1 VAEDLLRA
9 EGFTEISFVEVPDT
23 LDQEMIA
30 RGNADFS
37 LDFALKYIT
46 AIDAGEPLTRA
57 LWRSHRLLRSVRQ
70 RRD

>member
-30 RGNADFS
+30 RGNRKHPVATMSVLRAMLTAADICGS
-37 LDFALKYIT
+37 KSIS
-46 AIDAGEPLTRA
+46 GCP
-57 LWRSHRLLRSVRQ
+57 SHRRAAVR
-70 RRD
+70 R